1 MASPD
6 TYLKFCGDEYFRAVS
21 AYSNHVQLGYLKA
34 LWYYRSH
41 NHCKGLE
48 NDSEQLRRICEIEK
62 ENWTESEKV
71 IFGSEFFTLDENGL
85 WQQIRAQID
94 YAEDKL
100 KLEKWKRRGLAGAN
114 GRWRKKRK

>member
-48 NDSEQLRRICEIEK
+48 NNSEYLRRICEIEK
-62 ENWTESEKV
+62 EHWPESEKV

-94 YAEDKL
+94 YAEDCDKL
-100 KLEKWKRRGLAGAN
+100 KRFIARSAAGNAARWKR
-114 GRWRKKRK
+114 KKK

>member
-6 TYLKFCGDEYFRAVS
+6 TYLKFHGDEYFRAV
-21 AYSNHVQLGYLKA
+21 AGYSDQVQLGYLKA

-48 NDSEQLRRICEIEK
+48 NNSEYLRRICEIDK
-62 ENWTESEKV
+62 EHWPESEKV
-71 IFGSEFFTLDENGL
+71 IFGSEFFSLDENGL

-94 YAEDKL
+94 YAEDCEKL
-100 KLEKWKRRGLAGAN
+100 NKFIRRGKSGATA
-114 GRWRKKRK
+114 RWGNKRK